1 MTNLDLAAGLFRQ
14 AEARFKHLSLAMKEG
29 NYAYTIRLAQ
39 ECVELSLKALLLSA
53 GVEPP
58 KWHDV
63 GKILRDHASR
73 FPTLT
78 EEQVKE
84 LAHISARLRADRERS
99 MYGDEET
106 GIPADQLYTDY
117 DATVAAVWAEKVQNL
132 CRALLKGA
140 GAVGPEGPAPEG
152 GKDGER

>member
-1 MTNLDLAAGLFRQ
+1 MTNLDLAAGFFRQ
-14 AEARFKHLSLAMKEG
+14 AEARFKHLGLAMKEE
-29 NYAYTIRLAQ
+29 NYAYTVRLAQ

-63 GKILRDHASR
+63 GKTLRDNAGR
-73 FPTLT
+73 FPRLT
-78 EEQVKE
+78 GEQVKE

-117 DATVAAVWAEKVQNL
+117 DAAVAAEWAGKVLDVLRVQ
-132 CRALLKGA
+132 LKKLETA
-140 GAVGPEGPAPEG
+140 GEE
-152 GKDGER
+152 